1 MNLIIMIISY
11 TDNSLVGISTEN
23 KIMKIMCQ
31 KFGQFDMYEL
41 QSIYVEEQASKLAKG
56 PFLCSETFL
65 S

>member
-31 KFGQFDMYEL
+31 KFGHAASQAL
-41 QSIYVEEQASKLAKG
+41 QIPALLIQPLEEARPLG
-56 PFLCSETFL
+56 CHLF
-65 S
+65 